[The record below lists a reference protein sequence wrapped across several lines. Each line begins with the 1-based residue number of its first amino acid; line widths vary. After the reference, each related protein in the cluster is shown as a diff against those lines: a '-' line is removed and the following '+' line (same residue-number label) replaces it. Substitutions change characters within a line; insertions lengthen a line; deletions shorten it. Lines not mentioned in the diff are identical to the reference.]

1 MFYIELTSLKLFE
14 KKRRANYK
22 LETYKPLLFFIQMSS
37 KNVEVNTIYT
47 VVKKKRIIIFA
58 GP

>member
-47 VVKKKRIIIFA
+47 VVKKNV
-58 GP
+58 